1 MKCSVITMI
10 LALVRIS
17 QAFTTCGLEDLKKV
31 QEMFSNC
38 TTKYK
43 TDYNMAVSVKKEE
56 AQKVTCRL
64 VENIVETC
72 GDEWRQCH
80 GVEDV
85 RMMKDMHVESL
96 LLKNRGVVVDIEQ
109 SSSSGNCSYPYHTKG
124 G

>member
-85 RMMKDMHVESL
+85 RRMKDMHVESL
-96 LLKNRGVVVDIEQ
+96 LTKNRGAVVDIEQ
-109 SSSSGNCSYPYHTKG
+109 CSTVKQFR
-124 G
+124 